1 MKKIKFLAI
10 IMAALL
16 VAGCN
21 KSEEA
26 ASKELS
32 TEMVEVQGQDGID
45 VFGEITANETK
56 EIYIDFPASVEEVY
70 VKEGDSV
77 KKGDKLLTLNIKNYE
92 TSILKKEKEIEL
104 LKVQLGELEKNLD
117 PTGVEAS
124 KIKGELLLKQRLL
137 QEETDPD
144 LKIQNEQIAEAERVL
159 SKAKQDYE
167 VLEKLYAAESIS
179 KNEVEEAKLAIQS
192 KEKALKDAL
201 ANLEK
206 AKTSKQ
212 LDINALQASL
222 KVKEA
227 QLSNTTNANKSSVDE
242 TLIRISMAEAEL
254 DEMKSRLN
262 KSFIKGKDIIA
273 ETDSIIDTLSVRE
286 GSLLGVD
293 NGGPVMKLADK
304 ASLVAT
310 IDIPETFIKDVK
322 LGSVA
327 EIKCYADEEQILNGK
342 ISRIAHKAIEE
353 SGETIIKADVTLE
366 DEKDYIRPGYGVDVK
381 ILK

>member
-262 KSFIKGKDIIA
+262 KSYIKGKDIIA
-273 ETDSIIDTLSVRE
+273 ETDSIIETLSVRE

-293 NGGPVMKLADK
+293 NGGPVMKLADE

-310 IDIPETFIKDVK
+310 IDIPETFIKDVQ

-327 EIKCYADEEQILNGK
+327 EIKCYADEEQILKGK

-353 SGETIIKADVTLE
+353 SGETIIKADITIE

>member
-1 MKKIKFLAI
+1 MRKLKFLTF
-10 IMAALL
+10 IMVALL
-16 VAGCN
+16 VVGCN

-26 ASKELS
+26 ISEEMT

-56 EIYIDFPASVEEVY
+56 EIYIDFPAIIEEVH

-77 KKGDKLLTLNIKNYE
+77 KKGGKLLTLNIKNYE

-104 LKVQLGELEKNLD
+104 LKVQLGEFEKTLD

-144 LKIQNEQIAEAERVL
+144 LKMQKEQIAEAERVL
-159 SKAKQDYE
+159 SKAKKDYE
-167 VLEKLYAAESIS
+167 VLEQLYAAESIS
-179 KNEVEEAKLAIQS
+179 KNEVEEAKLAIQT

-201 ANLEK
+201 ANLDK
-206 AKTSKQ
+206 SKTAKQ
-212 LDINALQASL
+212 LDIDALQASL
-222 KVKEA
+222 KVKET
-227 QLSNTTNANKSSVDE
+227 QLSNTSHANKRSVDE
-242 TLIRISMAEAEL
+242 ILIKISMAEAEL
-254 DEMKSRLN
+254 DEMKSRLD
-262 KSFIKGKDIIA
+262 KSYIKGKDIIA

-286 GSLLGVD
+286 GGLLGTD
-293 NGGPVMKLADK
+293 RSEPVMKLADER
-304 ASLVAT
+304 SLVAT
-310 IDIPETFIKDVK
+310 VDIPETFIKDVK
-322 LGSVA
+322 LGSEA
-327 EIKCYADEEQILNGK
+327 EIKCYADEGQILKGK

-353 SGETIIKADVTLE
+353 SGETIIKADITLE
-366 DEKDYIRPGYGVDVK
+366 DEKNYVRPGYGVDVK